1 MRGVP
6 QTPTLRIPWKLQPKP
21 RVLGFFDSCHAI
33 LQFSDVSFSIRLK
46 QNQRNLRPMVSVGV
60 STECVRLEFEGHHA
74 NGKNGCYIFKQN
86 LSQNLIGAYTK
97 EKKQSL

>member
-1 MRGVP
+1 
-6 QTPTLRIPWKLQPKP
+6 
-21 RVLGFFDSCHAI
+21 
-33 LQFSDVSFSIRLK
+33 
-46 QNQRNLRPMVSVGV
+46 MVSVGV

-74 NGKNGCYIFKQN
+74 NGKNGCDIFKQN